1 MTDPCA
7 VLMVE
12 DDFGLRGTLAE
23 LLTEA
28 GFEVRSAADGRQ
40 ALALLHRWR
49 PDLIVLDLDLPD
61 MDGKTFRAIQR
72 GVPSLA
78 TIPVIILSGLA
89 DLQAQVAKL
98 EANDVLRKPCDLER
112 LITAIRQATADRAK
126 AESH

>member
-1 MTDPCA
+1 MTDQCA
-7 VLMVE
+7 VLLVE
-12 DDFGLRGTLAE
+12 DDFGLRLTLAE

-49 PDLIVLDLDLPD
+49 PDLIVLDLDLPN
-61 MDGKTFRAIQR
+61 MDGQTFRAIQR

-78 TIPVIILSGLA
+78 TIPVIILSGAANLE
-89 DLQAQVAKL
+89 AQVTEL
-98 EANDVLRKPCDLER
+98 GANDVLRKPCDLEL

-126 AESH
+126 AEFH